1 MPKTRDKDLV
11 REVYRVLLKKIITL
25 EIKPGETIREAGL
38 LEELKV
44 SRTPLRMA
52 LTMLRQDNLIEGE
65 PNKSSFVKSLSIDEF
80 RNLIES
86 LIIIE
91 KNAACL
97 AAERIAPGEF
107 KEIEQSCAAVD
118 RAIKDKDLWGL
129 TSNNLTF
136 HGLISKASG
145 NDFLY
150 RFQQTLRHQA
160 ERFSYLAISR
170 EIKGDALS
178 VKEHHRKIS
187 VQHRELIDAL
197 RQGDADLVEEISI
210 KHIVLFQERILRLFK
225 EVSYR

>member
-11 REVYRVLLKKIITL
+11 REVYQVLLKKIITL
-25 EIKPGETIREAGL
+25 EIKPGETIREASL

-65 PNKSSFVKSLSIDEF
+65 PNKSSFVKGLSIDEF
-80 RNLIES
+80 RSLIES

-97 AAERIAPGEF
+97 AAERITPGDF
-107 KEIEQSCAAVD
+107 KKIEESCAAVD
-118 RAIKDKDLWGL
+118 RAIEDKDLWGL
-129 TSNNLTF
+129 TSNNFTF
-136 HGLISKASG
+136 HGLISRAGG
-145 NDFLY
+145 NDFLF

-160 ERFSYLAISR
+160 ERFSFLAISR
-170 EIKGDALS
+170 EINGDAPPIR
-178 VKEHHRKIS
+178 EHHRKIS
-187 VQHRELIDAL
+187 LQHRELIEAL

-210 KHIVLFQERILRLFK
+210 RHIVLFQERIFRLFK